1 MEWLER
7 CACVVQSGLFSDVFR
22 RHSALLLA
30 CVTVGGSLVKE
41 FWPLPDSYFNSKR
54 NFLNVY
60 FVKLSWGWTLSLLLP
75 FIGLTNYIV
84 TRSVPAVF
92 RRIGTLL
99 VGTIIW
105 YVCTNFFMY
114 VENATGSCYVSEMQ
128 PENKTEHGDKRE
140 CIKSGGFWVGFDISG
155 HSFLLPYCVLM
166 ILEEAAILRDERFKK
181 HGMKPLIHALVV
193 SLGLLV
199 SIWALM
205 FFCTSIYFHTPW
217 QKIFGTFFGILS
229 WYITYRWWYL
239 KTLSPGLP
247 PSSPPGKS
255 HRKAK

>member
-1 MEWLER
+1 MHVRSEPR
-7 CACVVQSGLFSDVFR
+7 PS
-22 RHSALLLA
+22 
-30 CVTVGGSLVKE
+30 
-41 FWPLPDSYFNSKR
+41 
-54 NFLNVY
+54 Y
-60 FVKLSWGWTLSLLLP
+60 FVKLSWGWTLSFLLP

-92 RRIGTLL
+92 RRIGSLL

-105 YVCTNFFMY
+105 YTCTNIFIY
-114 VENATGSCYVSEMQ
+114 IENATGNCYVSEMQ
-128 PENKTEHGDKRE
+128 LENKTDHADKKV
-140 CIKSGGFWVGFDISG
+140 CIKSGGFWIGFDISG

-166 ILEEAAILRDERFKK
+166 ILEEAAILRDEKFKK
-181 HGMKPLIHALVV
+181 HGMKPLIHAMVV
-193 SLGLLV
+193 SLGLLIL
-199 SIWALM
+199 IWTLM
-205 FFCTSIYFHTPW
+205 FLCTSIYFHTPC
-217 QKIFGTFFGILS
+217 QKLFGTFFGILA